1 MKDKPGYI
9 QVKRRNGAMRIIHW
23 VNVVCMIAAIAT
35 GLYIAAPYYQTYMA
49 DPAVDKYVMAWNR
62 WIHFIGAIIFDVT
75 SIVVVY
81 LTFFSRV
88 DRPWRKAI
96 PNKENLSEFLEVL
109 LNLLTLNR
117 RKEFSSEHND
127 SFNIVYF
134 FLFHI
139 LMIWMLLTGLQM
151 YVHGLGSGLSS
162 IGAWWPWM
170 LHLVTDWTLPVSSWM
185 VGSTATGTN
194 IMDVRISHHITM
206 WLLIT
211 WVVFHIYYQFWR
223 TIFWKEGD
231 ISIIVGG
238 SKYVKIK
245 DDEEKKE
252 A

>member
-1 MKDKPGYI
+1 MSSNKVGYR
-9 QVKRRNGAMRIIHW
+9 QVKRRTGALRIIHW
-23 VNVVCMIAAIAT
+23 TNVIAMIVSITT
-35 GLYIAAPYYQTYMA
+35 GLYIAEPYYQTLIA
-49 DPAVDKYVMAWNR
+49 EGAVDKYVMAWNR
-62 WIHFIGAIIFDVT
+62 WGHFIMAIIFDVT
-75 SIVVVY
+75 SIVIAY

-88 DRPWRKAI
+88 DRPWKKAI
-96 PNKENLSEFLEVL
+96 PNKENMTEFVEVL
-109 LNLLTLNR
+109 LNLLTLNK
-117 RKEFSSEHND
+117 RKKFNSEHND

-134 FLFHI
+134 FIFHF

-151 YVHGLGSGLSS
+151 YVHGLESGLSS
-162 IGAWWPWM
+162 IGGWWPWM
-170 LHLVTDWTLPVSSWM
+170 LHFVTDWTIPVSSWM
-185 VGSTATGTN
+185 VGGGPTAT

-211 WVVFHIYYQFWR
+211 WVVFHIYYQVWR

-245 DDEEKKE
+245 DDDK